1 MDTLGERLRYAL
13 QRKDWSIA
21 EFQRQLVKSAEEYF
35 EATSTPVPGV
45 SRPMVFRYLKN
56 EGAPPS
62 LEWCFVA
69 GTLLGLRPEWLTYG
83 NGAPTEAEERR
94 RLVVGHAPTVT
105 VSDHVLAEMIEEAA
119 EHFYIGEWQAAS
131 WSVHELY
138 RTALEGCQDQEE
150 ITEAQS
156 QLIVFGLYRALDFP
170 VSQLGGSWDMVGN
183 FIITTTGLF
192 KMLLASER
200 PTTLSALIEK
210 LSSEYS
216 PSITLKSDV
225 FD

>member
-69 GTLLGLRPEWLTYG
+69 GLLLGVRPEWLTYG

-94 RLVVGHAPTVT
+94 RQVVGHAPTVT
-105 VSDHVLAEMIEEAA
+105 VSDHALKKLIDEAGEA
-119 EHFYIGEWQAAS
+119 YGIGEWQAAGWAVYALYGTAIELCEDGDS
-131 WSVHELY
+131 ITAEQSYDVVH
-138 RTALEGCQDQEE
+138 
-150 ITEAQS
+150 
-156 QLIVFGLYRALDFP
+156 GLFSLLSFP
-170 VSQLGGSWDMVGN
+170 VRHLGGSWDMVGSY
-183 FIITTTGLF
+183 IAIASGLYKALLESEHVKRTTVDA
-192 KMLLASER
+192 LLK
-200 PTTLSALIEK
+200 K
-210 LSSEYS
+210 LRS
-216 PSITLKSDV
+216 
-225 FD
+225 